1 MRKRRQNHSL
11 LVMLA
16 LIHVHVLLILPVH
29 LVSYTPW
36 SLASLGFSFSTIM

>member
-16 LIHVHVLLILPVH
+16 LIHVHLLLILH